1 MWPGH
6 LAGMARAALPVVCV
20 WITECVEGNCAC
32 IMRVHLYMCYSRE
45 KAGLSS
51 NENVPENNTG
61 TFKTRWCTAHFKRDD
76 CCLASVAPDL

>member
-6 LAGMARAALPVVCV
+6 LAGMARAALACG
-20 WITECVEGNCAC
+20 EC
-32 IMRVHLYMCYSRE
+32 IMSVHLYMRYSRE

-51 NENVPENNTG
+51 NENVLENNTG
-61 TFKTRWCTAHFKRDD
+61 PFKTRWYTAHFKRDD